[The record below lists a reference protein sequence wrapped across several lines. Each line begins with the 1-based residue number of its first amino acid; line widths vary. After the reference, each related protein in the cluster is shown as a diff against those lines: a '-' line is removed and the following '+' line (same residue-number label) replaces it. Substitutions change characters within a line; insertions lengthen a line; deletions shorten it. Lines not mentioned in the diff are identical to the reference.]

1 MSLLRDQYLQDLKA
15 ASGWLDDDAGI
26 EANVK
31 LIRSGKKVENFSLI
45 ERLRLKSYIIPE
57 PDLLGSAVEMAAQL
71 ETNFL
76 PKIQHACRRV

>member
-1 MSLLRDQYLQDLKA
+1 VSLLRDQYLQDLKA